1 MSGALPNTFFNLTLR
16 RDIIKYYFAE
26 LSQKELKVVKKKDIE
41 IVAAG
46 HTCLDL
52 IPAFTIEGKVDK
64 MTDVLVPGKMINMGN
79 CVVVGGGPVTNAGVS
94 IRRLGVKTELIGKI
108 GNDDFGKEI
117 LNWYEEHEGHF
128 KGIKM
133 VDGEST
139 SYTIAICIPGIDR
152 FYLHHCG
159 ANDTFGYDD
168 MDFDLVQR
176 SKLMLFGYPPWMKKI
191 YENTGR
197 ELTKILK
204 KTKELRTTT
213 ALDLSLP
220 DVNSYAGQ
228 VNWKA
233 ILTDWVPLSDIMVPS
248 AEEIFYFLYKERFL
262 EKKAKLGPKESV
274 LDHMTVKDISTLGK
288 DLIKMGAG
296 VAMVKCGH
304 RGLYIRTA
312 DKDRLKKLGAACCKD
327 LDNWANRELWFPVY
341 QEEKFVGALGSGDS
355 AIAGFLS
362 AFVRQHTIESCLR
375 YANAA
380 GSMNVTVPDG
390 LTWNKGFDDLTKR
403 IKASWKTK
411 ELKIDEKGWKKEREF
426 WVGPDNRGKWES

>member
-1 MSGALPNTFFNLTLR
+1 MKHA
-16 RDIIKYYFAE
+16 
-26 LSQKELKVVKKKDIE
+26 KDIE

-64 MTDVLVPGKMINMGN
+64 MTDVLVPGKMINMGQ

-117 LNWYEEHEGHF
+117 MNWYEEHEGHF
-128 KGIKM
+128 KGIHM

-168 MDFDLVQR
+168 MSFDLVER
-176 SKLMLFGYPPWMKKI
+176 SKLMLFGYPPWMRKL
-191 YENTGR
+191 YENTGD

-204 KTKELRTTT
+204 KTKELGTTT
-213 ALDLSLP
+213 ALDLSIP
-220 DVNSYAGQ
+220 DVSGYGDKIDWLANLK
-228 VNWKA
+228 N
-233 ILTDWVPLSDIMVPS
+233 WVPLSDIMVPS
-248 AEEIFYFLYKERFL
+248 AEELFYFLYKDKFL
-262 EKKAKLGPKESV
+262 EKKANLGPKEGV
-274 LDHMTVKDISTLGK
+274 LDRMTVNEISTIGK
-288 DLIKMGAG
+288 DLIDMGTAI
-296 VAMVKCGH
+296 AMVKCGH
-304 RGLYIRTA
+304 RGLYVRTA
-312 DKDRLKKLGAACCKD
+312 GQERLKKLGAAGCSD
-327 LDNWANRELWFPVY
+327 LENWANRELWHPVY
-341 QEEKFVGALGSGDS
+341 KEEKFVGALGSGDS

-362 AFVRQHTIESCLR
+362 GFVWGHTIESCLR

-403 IKASWKTK
+403 IEAGWKTK
-411 ELKIDEKGWKKEREF
+411 DLKIHEHGWKYERGF
-426 WVGPDNRGKWES
+426 WVGPDNSGKWES

>member
-1 MSGALPNTFFNLTLR
+1 MEP
-16 RDIIKYYFAE
+16 
-26 LSQKELKVVKKKDIE
+26 KVVNKKDLE

-52 IPAFTIEGKVDK
+52 IPAFTIDGKVDK

-108 GNDDFGKEI
+108 GDDDFGKQI
-117 LNWYEEHEGHF
+117 LRWYEEREGHF
-128 KGIKM
+128 KGIHM
-133 VDGEST
+133 VKGEST
-139 SYTIAICIPGIDR
+139 SYTVAICIPGIDR

-159 ANDTFGYDD
+159 ANDTFGYSD
-168 MDFDLVQR
+168 MDFDLVGR

-191 YENTGR
+191 YDNTGA

-204 KTKELRTTT
+204 KTKELGTTT
-213 ALDLSLP
+213 ALDMSLP
-220 DVNSYAGQ
+220 DVNSPAGK
-228 VNWKA
+228 VDWKA
-233 ILTDWVPLSDIMVPS
+233 ILKVWVPLSDIMVPS
-248 AEEIFYFLYKERFL
+248 AEEVFYFLYKEKFL

-274 LDHMTVKDISTLGK
+274 LDHMTVKEISTLGS
-288 DLIKMGAG
+288 DLIKLGTAI
-296 VAMVKCGH
+296 AMVKCGH

-312 DKDRLKKLGAACCKD
+312 DKDRLKKLGAAGCSD

-341 QEEKFVGALGSGDS
+341 REEKFVGALGSGDS

-362 AFVRQHTIESCLR
+362 AFVRGLSIESCLR

-390 LTWNKGFDDLTKR
+390 LSWNKGFDDLTRR
-403 IKASWKTK
+403 IKAGWKTK
-411 ELKIDEKGWKKEREF
+411 DLKIDEKGWKKEREF
-426 WVGPDNRGKWES
+426 WAGPDNRGKWES

>member
-1 MSGALPNTFFNLTLR
+1 MT
-16 RDIIKYYFAE
+16 
-26 LSQKELKVVKKKDIE
+26 KKKSID

-108 GNDDFGKEI
+108 GDDDFGKQI
-117 LNWYEEHEGHF
+117 LAWYEEHEGHF

-133 VDGEST
+133 VKGEST

-159 ANDTFGYDD
+159 ANDTFGYED
-168 MDFDLVQR
+168 MDFDLVAA
-176 SKLMLFGYPPWMKKI
+176 SKLMLFGYPPWMKKL
-191 YENTGR
+191 YSNTGA
-197 ELTKILK
+197 ELTNILK
-204 KTKELRTTT
+204 KTKELGTTT
-213 ALDLSLP
+213 VLDLSIP
-220 DVNSYAGQ
+220 DVNSAAGQ
-228 VNWKA
+228 VDWKA
-233 ILTDWVPLSDIMVPS
+233 ILKNWVPLTDIMVPS
-248 AEEIFYFLYKERFL
+248 AEEVFFFLYKDKFL
-262 EKKAKLGPKESV
+262 KVKNKLGPKESV

-288 DLIKMGAG
+288 DIIDLGTAI
-296 VAMVKCGH
+296 AMVKCGH

-312 DKDRLKKLGAACCKD
+312 GKERLAKLGAAGCGD
-327 LDNWANRELWFPVY
+327 IENWANRELWFPVY
-341 QEEKFVGALGSGDS
+341 EEEKFVGALGSGDS

-362 AFVRQHTIESCLR
+362 AFVREDTIESCLR

-390 LTWNKGFDDLTKR
+390 LTWNKGYEDLTRR
-403 IKASWKTK
+403 IDGGWKTK
-411 ELKIDEKGWKKEREF
+411 ELKIDEPGWKLEKQF
-426 WVGPDNRGKWES
+426 WVGPNNKGKWE

>member
-1 MSGALPNTFFNLTLR
+1 VATKRNL
-16 RDIIKYYFAE
+16 
-26 LSQKELKVVKKKDIE
+26 E

-64 MTDVLVPGKMINMGN
+64 MTDVLVPGKMINMGE

-108 GNDDFGKEI
+108 GDDDFGKQI
-117 LNWYEEHEGHF
+117 LRWYEEHEGHF
-128 KGIKM
+128 QGIKT
-133 VDGEST
+133 VKGEST

-168 MDFDLVQR
+168 MDFGLIER
-176 SKLMLFGYPPWMKKI
+176 TKLMLFGYPPWMAKL

-204 KTKELRTTT
+204 KTKDLGTTT

-220 DVNSYAGQ
+220 DVASRAGQ
-228 VNWKA
+228 VDWLA
-233 ILTDWVPLSDIMVPS
+233 ILKDWIPLSDLMVPS
-248 AEEIFYFLYKERFL
+248 AEEIFYFLHKDQFL
-262 EKKAKLGPKESV
+262 AKKAKLGPKETV
-274 LDHMTVKDISTLGK
+274 LDHMSVKEISNLGREVL
-288 DLIKMGAG
+288 DMGAA
-296 VAMVKCGH
+296 VAMIKCGH

-312 DKDRLKKLGAACCKD
+312 DKPRLQKMGAAGCGD
-327 LDNWANRELWFPVY
+327 LENWANRELWFPVY
-341 QEEKFVGALGSGDS
+341 QEERFVGALGSGDS

-362 AFVRQHTIESCLR
+362 AFVWGHSIESCLR

-390 LTWNKGFDDLTKR
+390 LTWNKGFDDLTRR
-403 IKASWKTK
+403 IKAGWKTK
-411 ELKIDEKGWKKEREF
+411 DLRIDEPGWKKEREF
-426 WVGPDNRGKWES
+426 WAGPDNRGKWES

>member
-1 MSGALPNTFFNLTLR
+1 M
-16 RDIIKYYFAE
+16 
-26 LSQKELKVVKKKDIE
+26 KKNKDIE

-52 IPAFTIEGKVDK
+52 IPAFTIKGTVDK
-64 MTDVLVPGKMINMGN
+64 MTDVLVPGKMINMGQ

-117 LNWYEEHEGHF
+117 LNWYEEHEDHF

-168 MDFDLVQR
+168 MSFDLVER
-176 SKLMLFGYPPWMKKI
+176 SKLMLFGYPPWMNKL
-191 YENTGR
+191 YDNTGA
-197 ELTKILK
+197 ELTRILK
-204 KTKELRTTT
+204 KTKELGTTT
-213 ALDLSLP
+213 VLDLSIP
-220 DVNSYAGQ
+220 DTSGYGDKID
-228 VNWKA
+228 WKA
-233 ILTDWVPLSDIMVPS
+233 IMESWVPLTDIMVPS
-248 AEEIFYFLYKERFL
+248 AEEVFYFLYKEKFL
-262 EKKAKLGPKESV
+262 EKKANLGAKESV
-274 LDHMTVKDISTLGK
+274 LDYMTVQEISTLGK
-288 DLIKMGAG
+288 DLLEMGTAI
-296 VAMVKCGH
+296 AMVKCGH
-304 RGLYIRTA
+304 KGLYIRTG
-312 DKDRLKKLGAACCKD
+312 DKDQLQKLGAAGCAD
-327 LDNWANRELWFPVY
+327 LENWANRELWFPVY
-341 QEEKFVGALGSGDS
+341 EEEKFVGALGSGDS

-362 AFVRQHTIESCLR
+362 AFVWGHTIESCLR

-403 IKASWKTK
+403 IESGWKTK
-411 ELKIDEKGWKKEREF
+411 ELKITEDGWKFENGF
-426 WVGPDNRGKWES
+426 WVGPDNNGKWES

>member
-1 MSGALPNTFFNLTLR
+1 VATT
-16 RDIIKYYFAE
+16 RD
-26 LSQKELKVVKKKDIE
+26 LE

-52 IPAFTIEGKVDK
+52 IPAFTIEGQVDK
-64 MTDVLVPGKMINMGN
+64 LTDILVPGKMINMGP

-108 GNDDFGKEI
+108 GNDDFGRQI
-117 LNWYEEHEGHF
+117 LSWYEEHEGHF
-128 KGIKM
+128 QGIKT

-168 MDFDLVQR
+168 MTFDLVAR
-176 SKLMLFGYPPWMKKI
+176 AKLMLFGYPPWMRKL

-197 ELTKILK
+197 ELTRILGR
-204 KTKELRTTT
+204 TKELGTTT

-220 DVNSYAGQ
+220 DVNSAAGQ
-228 VNWKA
+228 VDWMA
-233 ILTDWVPLSDIMVPS
+233 ILKDWVPLTDIMVPS
-248 AEEIFYFLYKERFL
+248 AEEIFYFLYKKEFL
-262 EKKAKLGPKESV
+262 AKKAKLGPKESV
-274 LDHMTVKDISTLGK
+274 LDHLSVTEISTLGD
-288 DLIKMGAG
+288 DLIRMGTAI
-296 VAMVKCGH
+296 AMIKCGH
-304 RGLYIRTA
+304 RGLYVRTA
-312 DKDRLKKLGAACCKD
+312 GADRMTKTGAAGCGD
-327 LDNWANRELWFPVY
+327 LANWADRELWFPVY
-341 QEEKFVGALGSGDS
+341 QEERFVGALGSGDS

-362 AFVRQHTIESCLR
+362 AFVWKHSIESCLR

-390 LTWNKGFDDLTKR
+390 LTWNKGFDDLTRR
-403 IKASWKTK
+403 IKAGWRVKD
-411 ELKIDEKGWKKEREF
+411 LKIETPGWKNERSF
-426 WVGPDNRGKWES
+426 WVGPANRGKWES

>member
-1 MSGALPNTFFNLTLR
+1 MH
-16 RDIIKYYFAE
+16 
-26 LSQKELKVVKKKDIE
+26 KKNVE

-94 IRRLGVKTELIGKI
+94 IRRLGVKTELIGKV
-108 GNDDFGKEI
+108 GDDDFGNQI
-117 LNWYEEHEGHF
+117 IRWYEEHEGHF
-128 KGIKM
+128 KGIHQVK
-133 VDGEST
+133 GEST

-159 ANDTFGYDD
+159 ANDTFVYDD
-168 MDFDLVQR
+168 MDWDIVGR

-191 YENTGR
+191 YDNTGA

-204 KTKELRTTT
+204 KTKELNTTT

-220 DVNSYAGQ
+220 DVNSPAGQ
-228 VNWKA
+228 VDWKA
-233 ILTDWVPLSDIMVPS
+233 ILKDWVPLSDIMVPS
-248 AEEIFYFLYKERFL
+248 AEEIFYFLHKEKFL
-262 EKKAKLGPKESV
+262 EKKANLGPKESV
-274 LDHMTVKDISTLGK
+274 LDHMTVKEISDLGK
-288 DLIKMGAG
+288 DLLNLGTG

-304 RGLYIRTA
+304 RGLYVRTGGGE
-312 DKDRLKKLGAACCKD
+312 RLKKFGAAGCKD
-327 LDNWANRELWFPVY
+327 VENWANRELWFPVY
-341 QEEKFVGALGSGDS
+341 QEEKFIGALGSGDS

-362 AFVRQHTIESCLR
+362 AFVKEHTIESCLR

-403 IKASWKTK
+403 IKAGWQTK
-411 ELKIDEKGWKKEREF
+411 DLKIDEPGWRKEGQF
-426 WVGPDNRGKWES
+426 WVGPNNSGKPR

>member
-1 MSGALPNTFFNLTLR
+1 METKDLE
-16 RDIIKYYFAE
+16 II
-26 LSQKELKVVKKKDIE
+26 S
-41 IVAAG
+41 AG

-52 IPAFTIEGKVDK
+52 IPAFTIDGKVDSL
-64 MTDVLVPGKMINMGN
+64 TDVLVPGKMINMGE

-117 LNWYEEHEGHF
+117 HNWYEEHEGHF
-128 KGIKM
+128 KGIKI

-176 SKLMLFGYPPWMKKI
+176 SKLMLFGYPPWMSKL
-191 YENTGR
+191 YENNGA
-197 ELTKILK
+197 ELTRILK
-204 KTKELRTTT
+204 ETKRLGTTT

-220 DVNSYAGQ
+220 DVNSRAGQ
-228 VNWKA
+228 VNWSS
-233 ILTDWVPLSDIMVPS
+233 ILKDWVPLTDIMVPS
-248 AEEIFYFLYKERFL
+248 AEEIFYFLYKEKFL

-274 LDHMTVKDISTLGK
+274 LDHMTVKEIAMLGS
-288 DLIKMGAG
+288 DLIRMGTAI
-296 VAMVKCGH
+296 AMVKCGN

-312 DKDRLKKLGAACCKD
+312 GKDRLAKMGAAGCCNV
-327 LDNWANRELWFPVY
+327 DNWANRELWFPVY
-341 QEEKFVGALGSGDS
+341 KEEKFVGALGSGDS

-362 AFVRQHTIESCLR
+362 AFVWHHTVESCLR

-390 LTWNKGFDDLTKR
+390 LTWNKGFDDLTRR
-403 IKASWKTK
+403 IQAGWKTK
-411 ELKIDEKGWKKEREF
+411 DLVIEEAGWKKEREF
-426 WVGPDNRGKWES
+426 WVGPDNRGTWEQ

>member
-1 MSGALPNTFFNLTLR
+1 MTN
-16 RDIIKYYFAE
+16 E
-26 LSQKELKVVKKKDIE
+26 KDLE

-52 IPAFTIEGKVDK
+52 IPAFTIEGTVDK
-64 MTDVLVPGKMINMGN
+64 MTDVLVPGKMIDMGE

-108 GNDDFGKEI
+108 GDDDFGKQI
-117 LNWYEEHEGHF
+117 LRWYEEHEGHF

-133 VDGEST
+133 VEAEST

-159 ANDTFGYDD
+159 ANNTFGYDD
-168 MDFDLVQR
+168 MDFDIVNR
-176 SKLMLFGYPPWMKKI
+176 SKLMLFGYPPWMRKL
-191 YENTGR
+191 YSNTGA

-204 KTKELRTTT
+204 KTRELGTTI

-220 DVNSYAGQ
+220 DVDGYAESI
-228 VNWKA
+228 NWFS
-233 ILTDWVPLSDIMVPS
+233 IMENWIPLSDIMVPS
-248 AEEIFYFLYKERFL
+248 AEEIFYFLYKDKFL
-262 EKKAKLGPKESV
+262 EKKANLRDKETV
-274 LDHMTVKDISTLGK
+274 LDNMSVEEISKIGK
-288 DLIKMGAG
+288 DLIEMGTAM
-296 VAMVKCGH
+296 AMVKCGH

-312 DKDRLKKLGAACCKD
+312 GADRLEKLGAAGCSD
-327 LDNWANRELWFPVY
+327 IDNWANRELWFPVY
-341 QEEKFVGALGSGDS
+341 EEEKFVGALGSGDS

-362 AFVRQHTIESCLR
+362 AFVWNHSIESCLR

-403 IKASWKTK
+403 IEAGWKTK
-411 ELKIDEKGWKKEREF
+411 ELKIDTDGWKFENGF

>member
-1 MSGALPNTFFNLTLR
+1 MKT
-16 RDIIKYYFAE
+16 
-26 LSQKELKVVKKKDIE
+26 KDVE

-52 IPAFTIEGKVDK
+52 IPAFRIDGTVDDL
-64 MTDVLVPGKMINMGN
+64 TDVLVPGKMIDMGD
-79 CVVVGGGPVTNAGVS
+79 CVVVAGGPVTNAGVS
-94 IRRLGVKTELIGKI
+94 IRRLGVKTELIGKV
-108 GNDDFGKEI
+108 GNDDFGKEV

-128 KGIKM
+128 TGIKM
-133 VDGEST
+133 AEGEST

-168 MDFDLVQR
+168 MDFDLVR
-176 SKLMLFGYPPWMKKI
+176 RAKLMLFGYPPWMRKL
-191 YENTGR
+191 YEDAGC
-197 ELTKILK
+197 ELTRILK
-204 KTKELRTTT
+204 KTKDLGTTT

-228 VNWKA
+228 VDWKT
-233 ILTDWVPLSDIMVPS
+233 ILEHWVALSDIMAPS

-262 EKKAKLGPKESV
+262 AKKGKLGPKESV
-274 LDHMTVKDISTLGK
+274 LDHLTVKEISEVGN
-288 DLIKMGAG
+288 DLIEMGTAI
-296 VAMVKCGH
+296 AMVKCGN

-312 DKDRLKKLGAACCKD
+312 GKGRLSKIGAAACFD
-327 LDNWANRELWFPVY
+327 SDNWANRELWFPVY
-341 QEEKFVGALGSGDS
+341 QEETFVGALGSGDS

-362 AFVRQHTIESCLR
+362 AFVWHHTIESCLR

-390 LTWNKGFDDLTKR
+390 LTWNKGFDDLTRR
-403 IKASWKTK
+403 IRAGWKTK
-411 ELKIDEKGWKKEREF
+411 ELKIDEAGWKHERGF
-426 WVGPDNRGKWES
+426 WVGPANKGKWES

>member
-1 MSGALPNTFFNLTLR
+1 M
-16 RDIIKYYFAE
+16 E
-26 LSQKELKVVKKKDIE
+26 KKKDLE

-52 IPAFTIEGKVDK
+52 IPAFTIEGEVEK
-64 MTDVLVPGKMINMGN
+64 MTDVLVPGKMINMGE
-79 CVVVGGGPVTNAGVS
+79 CVIAGGGPVTNAGVS
-94 IRRLGVKTELIGKI
+94 IRRLGVKTELIGKV
-108 GNDDFGKEI
+108 GNDDFGR
-117 LNWYEEHEGHF
+117 LVLDWYEKNEGHF

-168 MDFDLVQR
+168 MDYNLVGR
-176 SKLMLFGYPPWMKKI
+176 AKLMLFGYPPWMRKI
-191 YENTGR
+191 YENTGA

-204 KTKELRTTT
+204 KTKELGTTT

-220 DVNSYAGQ
+220 DVDSYAGQ
-228 VNWKA
+228 VDWKA

-248 AEEIFYFLYKERFL
+248 AEELFYFLYKDKFL
-262 EKKAKLGPKESV
+262 EKRDKLGHKETV
-274 LDHMTVKDISTLGK
+274 LDQMTVKEISTMGR
-288 DLIKMGAG
+288 DLIRMGAAI
-296 VAMVKCGH
+296 AMIKCGS
-304 RGLYIRTA
+304 RGLYIYTA
-312 DKDRLKKLGAACCKD
+312 GQERLKKMGAAGCAD
-327 LDNWANRELWFPVY
+327 LENWANRELWFPVY

-362 AFVRQHTIESCLR
+362 AFVWGHSIESCLR

-390 LTWNKGFDDLTKR
+390 LSWNKGFDDLTRR
-403 IKASWKTK
+403 IKAGWKTK
-411 ELKIDEKGWKKEREF
+411 EMKINESGWKKEREF

>member
-1 MSGALPNTFFNLTLR
+1 M
-16 RDIIKYYFAE
+16 E
-26 LSQKELKVVKKKDIE
+26 KKKNLE

-52 IPAFTIEGKVDK
+52 IPAFTIEGEVEK
-64 MTDVLVPGKMINMGN
+64 MTDVLVPGKMINMGE
-79 CVVVGGGPVTNAGVS
+79 CVIAGGGPVTNAGVS
-94 IRRLGVKTELIGKI
+94 IRRLGVKTELIGKV
-108 GNDDFGKEI
+108 GNDDFGR
-117 LNWYEEHEGHF
+117 LVLDWYEKNEGHF

-168 MDFDLVQR
+168 MDFNLVGR
-176 SKLMLFGYPPWMKKI
+176 AKLMLFGYPPWMRKI
-191 YENTGR
+191 YENTGA

-204 KTKELRTTT
+204 KTKELGTTT

-220 DVNSYAGQ
+220 DVDSYAGQ
-228 VNWKA
+228 VDWKA

-248 AEEIFYFLYKERFL
+248 AEELFYFLYKDKFL
-262 EKKAKLGPKESV
+262 EKRDKLGHKETV
-274 LDHMTVKDISTLGK
+274 LDQMTVKEISTMGR
-288 DLIKMGAG
+288 DLIRMGAAI
-296 VAMVKCGH
+296 AMIKCGS
-304 RGLYIRTA
+304 RGLYIYTA
-312 DKDRLKKLGAACCKD
+312 GQERLKKMGAAGCAD
-327 LDNWANRELWFPVY
+327 LENWANRELWFPVY

-362 AFVRQHTIESCLR
+362 AFVWGHSIESCLR

-390 LTWNKGFDDLTKR
+390 LSWNKGVDDLTRR
-403 IKASWKTK
+403 IKAGWKTK
-411 ELKIDEKGWKKEREF
+411 EMKINEPGWKKEREF

>member
-1 MSGALPNTFFNLTLR
+1 
-16 RDIIKYYFAE
+16 
-26 LSQKELKVVKKKDIE
+26 VVKKKDIE

-64 MTDVLVPGKMINMGN
+64 MTDVLVPGKMINMGE

-108 GNDDFGKEI
+108 GNDDFGKQI
-117 LNWYEEHEGHF
+117 LQWYEEHEGHF

-159 ANDTFGYDD
+159 ANDTFVYDD
-168 MDFDLVQR
+168 MDWDIVER
-176 SKLMLFGYPPWMKKI
+176 SKLMLFGYPPWMKKL
-191 YENTGR
+191 YENTGT

-204 KTKELRTTT
+204 KTKDLGTTT
-213 ALDLSLP
+213 VLDLSLP
-220 DVNSYAGQ
+220 DVSYANQ
-228 VNWKA
+228 FDWKA
-233 ILTDWVPLSDIMVPS
+233 IMKNWVPLSDIMVPS
-248 AEEIFYFLYKERFL
+248 AEEIFYFLYKEKFL
-262 EKKAKLGPKESV
+262 EKRANLGPKEGV
-274 LDHMTVKDISTLGK
+274 LDHMTVKEISTLGS
-288 DLIKMGAG
+288 DLIKMGTAI
-296 VAMVKCGH
+296 AMVKCGH
-304 RGLYIRTA
+304 RGLYVRTA
-312 DKDRLKKLGAACCKD
+312 DKDRLKKMGAAGCSD

-362 AFVRQHTIESCLR
+362 AFVRGHTIESCLR

-390 LTWNKGFDDLTKR
+390 LTWNKGFDDLTRR
-403 IKASWKTK
+403 IKSGWKTK
-411 ELKIDEKGWKKEREF
+411 DLKIDEKGWKKEREF

>member
-1 MSGALPNTFFNLTLR
+1 M
-16 RDIIKYYFAE
+16 DYFIRSFEVA
-26 LSQKELKVVKKKDIE
+26 KEKDIE

-52 IPAFTIEGKVDK
+52 IPAFTIDGKVDK

-108 GNDDFGKEI
+108 GDDDFGKEV

-128 KGIKM
+128 KGIHM
-133 VDGEST
+133 VKGEST

-159 ANDTFGYDD
+159 ANDTFGFND
-168 MDFDLVQR
+168 MDFDLVER

-191 YENTGR
+191 YDNTGA

-204 KTKELRTTT
+204 KTKELGATT

-220 DVNSYAGQ
+220 DVNSPAGQ
-228 VNWKA
+228 VDWKA
-233 ILTDWVPLSDIMVPS
+233 ILKDWVPLSDIMVPS
-248 AEEIFYFLYKERFL
+248 AEEIFYFLYKEKFL

-274 LDHMTVKDISTLGK
+274 LDHMTVKEISTLGK
-288 DLIKMGAG
+288 DLINMGTAI
-296 VAMVKCGH
+296 AMVKCGH
-304 RGLYIRTA
+304 RGLYVRTA
-312 DKDRLKKLGAACCKD
+312 GQERLRKLGAAACGD
-327 LDNWANRELWFPVY
+327 LENWANRELWFPVY

-362 AFVRQHTIESCLR
+362 AFVWGHTVESCLR

-403 IKASWKTK
+403 IKAGWKTK
-411 ELKIDEKGWKKEREF
+411 DLKIDEAGWKKEREF
-426 WVGPDNRGKWES
+426 WAGPDNKGKWE

>member
-1 MSGALPNTFFNLTLR
+1 VA
-16 RDIIKYYFAE
+16 
-26 LSQKELKVVKKKDIE
+26 KKKDVE

-52 IPAFTIEGKVDK
+52 IPAFTIDGKVDK

-94 IRRLGVKTELIGKI
+94 IRRLGVKTELIGKV
-108 GNDDFGKEI
+108 GDDDFGTQIIE
-117 LNWYEEHEGHF
+117 WYEKHEGHF
-128 KGIKM
+128 KGIHQVK
-133 VDGEST
+133 GEST

-159 ANDTFGYDD
+159 ANDTFVYDD
-168 MDFDLVQR
+168 MDWDIVER
-176 SKLMLFGYPPWMKKI
+176 SELMLFGYPPWMKKL
-191 YENTGR
+191 YENTGA

-204 KTKELRTTT
+204 KTKDMGTTT
-213 ALDLSLP
+213 VLDLSLP
-220 DVNSYAGQ
+220 DVSYANQ
-228 VNWKA
+228 FDWKA
-233 ILTDWVPLSDIMVPS
+233 IMKNWVPLSDIMVPS
-248 AEEIFYFLYKERFL
+248 AEEIFYFLYKDKFL
-262 EKKAKLGPKESV
+262 DKKAKLGPKESV

-288 DLIKMGAG
+288 DLLKLGAG

-304 RGLYIRTA
+304 RGLYIRTG
-312 DKDRLKKLGAACCKD
+312 DKDRLKKFGAAGCKD

-362 AFVRQHTIESCLR
+362 AFVRGLSIESCLR

-403 IKASWKTK
+403 IKAGWKTK
-411 ELKIDEKGWKKEREF
+411 DLKIDEAGWKKEREF
-426 WVGPDNRGKWES
+426 WAGPDNKGKWE

>member
-1 MSGALPNTFFNLTLR
+1 MGN
-16 RDIIKYYFAE
+16 E
-26 LSQKELKVVKKKDIE
+26 KDIE

-64 MTDVLVPGKMINMGN
+64 MTDVLVPGKMINMGK
-79 CVVVGGGPVTNAGVS
+79 CVVVGGGPVTNSGVS
-94 IRRLGVKTELIGKI
+94 IRRLGVKAELIGKI
-108 GNDDFGKEI
+108 GDDDFGKQI
-117 LNWYEEHEGHF
+117 LQWYEEHEGHF
-128 KGIKM
+128 KGIHM
-133 VDGEST
+133 VKGEST

-168 MDFDLVQR
+168 MDLDLVGR
-176 SKLMLFGYPPWMKKI
+176 AKLMLFGYPPWMKKI
-191 YENTGR
+191 YDNTGA

-204 KTKELRTTT
+204 KSKELGTTT
-213 ALDLSLP
+213 ALDMSLP
-220 DVNSYAGQ
+220 DVNSPAGQ
-228 VNWKA
+228 VDWKA

-248 AEEIFYFLYKERFL
+248 AEEVFYFLYKEKFL
-262 EKKAKLGPKESV
+262 EKKANLGPKESV
-274 LDHMTVKDISTLGK
+274 LDHMSVKEISTLGN
-288 DLIKMGAG
+288 DLLEMGTAI
-296 VAMVKCGH
+296 AMVKCGH

-312 DKDRLKKLGAACCKD
+312 GQDRLKKLGAAGCKD
-327 LDNWANRELWFPVY
+327 IENWANRELWFPVY

-362 AFVRQHTIESCLR
+362 AFVREYTIESCLR

-403 IKASWKTK
+403 IKAGWQTK
-411 ELKIDEKGWKKEREF
+411 ELQIEEPGWKKEREF
-426 WVGPDNRGKWES
+426 WAGPDNSGIWEK

>member
-1 MSGALPNTFFNLTLR
+1 M
-16 RDIIKYYFAE
+16 E
-26 LSQKELKVVKKKDIE
+26 KKKDLE

-52 IPAFTIEGKVDK
+52 IPAFTIEGEVEK
-64 MTDVLVPGKMINMGN
+64 MTDVLVPGKMINMGE
-79 CVVVGGGPVTNAGVS
+79 CVIAGGGPVTNAGVS
-94 IRRLGVKTELIGKI
+94 IRRLGVKTELIGKV
-108 GNDDFGKEI
+108 GNDDFGR
-117 LNWYEEHEGHF
+117 LVLDWYEKNEGHF

-168 MDFDLVQR
+168 MDFDLVGR
-176 SKLMLFGYPPWMKKI
+176 AKLMLFGYPPWMRKI
-191 YENTGR
+191 YENTGA

-204 KTKELRTTT
+204 KTKELGTTT

-220 DVNSYAGQ
+220 DVDSYAGQ
-228 VNWKA
+228 VDWKA

-248 AEEIFYFLYKERFL
+248 AEELFYFLYKDKFL
-262 EKKAKLGPKESV
+262 EKRDKLGHKETI
-274 LDHMTVKDISTLGK
+274 LDQMTVKEISTMGR
-288 DLIKMGAG
+288 DLIRMGAAI
-296 VAMVKCGH
+296 AMIKCGS
-304 RGLYIRTA
+304 RGLYIYTA
-312 DKDRLKKLGAACCKD
+312 GQERLKKMGAAGCAD
-327 LDNWANRELWFPVY
+327 LENWANRELWFPVY

-362 AFVRQHTIESCLR
+362 AFVWGHSIESCLR

-390 LTWNKGFDDLTKR
+390 LSWNKGFDDLTRR
-403 IKASWKTK
+403 IKAGWKTK
-411 ELKIDEKGWKKEREF
+411 EMKINEPGWKKEREF

>member
-1 MSGALPNTFFNLTLR
+1 MES
-16 RDIIKYYFAE
+16 
-26 LSQKELKVVKKKDIE
+26 KKDIE

-52 IPAFTIEGKVDK
+52 IPAFTIDGKVDK
-64 MTDVLVPGKMINMGN
+64 LTDVLVPGKMINMGK

-108 GNDDFGKEI
+108 GNDDFGQQI
-117 LNWYEEHEGHF
+117 LRWYEEHEGHF

-133 VDGEST
+133 VEGEST

-159 ANDTFGYDD
+159 ANDTFGYED
-168 MDFDLVQR
+168 MNFDLVRR
-176 SKLMLFGYPPWMKKI
+176 SKLMLFGYPPWMRKL
-191 YENTGR
+191 YENTGH

-204 KTKELRTTT
+204 RSKELGATT

-220 DVNSYAGQ
+220 DVNSRAGQ
-228 VNWKA
+228 VDWKA
-233 ILTDWVPLSDIMVPS
+233 ILTDWVPLADMMLPS
-248 AEEIFYFLYKERFL
+248 AEEIFYFLYKEQFL
-262 EKKAKLGPKESV
+262 DKKANLGPRESV
-274 LDHMTVKDISTLGK
+274 LDHLTVKEIATVGK
-288 DLIKMGAG
+288 DLIAMGTAI
-296 VAMVKCGH
+296 AMIKCGH

-312 DKDRLKKLGAACCKD
+312 DKDRLQKMGAARCSD

-341 QEEKFVGALGSGDS
+341 QEEKFVGALGSGDA
-355 AIAGFLS
+355 AIAGFLA
-362 AFVRQHTIESCLR
+362 AFVWNHSIESCLR

-390 LTWNKGFDDLTKR
+390 LTWNKGFDDLTRR
-403 IKASWKTK
+403 IQAGWKTK
-411 ELKIDEKGWKKEREF
+411 DLKIDEEGWYQDRGF
-426 WVGPDNRGKWES
+426 WVGPNNRGKWES